1 MIKKILM
8 GFMTIAIPV
17 LLLITVLQS
26 SRYTRL
32 KNELEDYREK
42 EDELISNNSK
52 KISAIAILTSPE
64 RIEKIAVEDLEM
76 RKALPSE
83 IMRVALKS
91 ENGDF

>member
-91 ENGDF
+91 DNGDF